1 MRDFRDAKIM
11 AHAVRDALKVKT
23 IETTHSECLELI
35 AKAFG
40 YENWNILS
48 AKIEAAESRD
58 PGRPTP
64 SSTKMGEAVRTRQMK
79 LQDLESK
86 SPEELVGFAE
96 EHGVENAS
104 TMRKQELIFAILK
117 QVATNEIDII
127 GEGVV
132 EVLQD
137 GSGFLRSPEGNYL
150 PGPNDIYVSPSQIR
164 RFGLRTGDTVKA
176 EIRSPKEG
184 ERYFALLKVNTINFE
199 EPGRSATLY
208 CSFCGK
214 SQHEVRKLIAGPT
227 VFICDECVDL
237 CDDII
242 DREDEQGILNLLKGD
257 ADSGHQAYQAAL
269 EHVHRMSTEEV
280 KSFVIRCSRAA
291 ERNRVALQSAQRAL
305 AMRDGEVPQ
314 EGEAFAWVK
323 ETPREKLLTH
333 IEEVERRL
341 ERYDTALRIGV
352 TVLDGRGQQ
361 N

>member
-1 MRDFRDAKIM
+1 MRDFRNAKIM
-11 AHAVRDALKVKT
+11 AHALRDALKAKT
-23 IETTHSECLELI
+23 VETTHSECLELI

-48 AKIEAAESRD
+48 AKIDAAQPHK

-64 SSTKMGEAVRTRQMK
+64 SSTEG
-79 LQDLESK
+79 DS
-86 SPEELVGFAE
+86 
-96 EHGVENAS
+96 AS
-104 TMRKQELIFAILK
+104 QK
-117 QVATNEIDII
+117 
-127 GEGVV
+127 
-132 EVLQD
+132 
-137 GSGFLRSPEGNYL
+137 
-150 PGPNDIYVSPSQIR
+150 
-164 RFGLRTGDTVKA
+164 
-176 EIRSPKEG
+176 
-184 ERYFALLKVNTINFE
+184 
-199 EPGRSATLY
+199 TLY

-227 VFICDECVDL
+227 VFICDECVSL

-257 ADSGHQAYQAAL
+257 ADSGHQAAL
-269 EHVHRMSTEEV
+269 EHLHRMSTEEI
-280 KSFVIRCSRAA
+280 KSFVIRCGRAA

-314 EGEAFAWVK
+314 EEAFAWVK
-323 ETPREKLLTH
+323 ETPRQKLLTH
-333 IEEVERRL
+333 LEDVERRL